1 VVEILEVNEYNVF
14 YRFVNTFLRETI
26 YQKMTFKQRRHLHRL
41 VAQTIQDVPSEFDD
55 KYAGLKLQYH
65 WILSEKL
72 NDETTSLKFSHKAKR
87 SMIVKQIQ

>member
-55 KYAGLKLQYH
+55 KYAGL
-65 WILSEKL
+65 